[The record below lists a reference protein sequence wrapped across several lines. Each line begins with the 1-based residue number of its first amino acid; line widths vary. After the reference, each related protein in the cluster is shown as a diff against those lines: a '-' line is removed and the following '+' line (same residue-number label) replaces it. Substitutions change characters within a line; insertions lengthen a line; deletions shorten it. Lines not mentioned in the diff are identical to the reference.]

1 MPMPLFPMFLKL
13 EGRRCVVIGAGKL
26 AEPKI
31 ESLLNAGA
39 RVFVV
44 APQATPRI
52 AQWSSEEKINWT
64 RRKFRAR
71 SLAGA
76 FLVIAATGLPEI
88 NARIF
93 TAARRRGILC
103 NAVDDPLRCD
113 FFYSA
118 VLRRGPLQIAIST
131 NGASP
136 ALAQTLRRELDHLLS
151 PDFGA
156 WVARLGKMRRKILA
170 QGLPPARRRKIL
182 CRIATPP
189 HFHDFLKHRS
199 ESAPARSR

>member
-1 MPMPLFPMFLKL
+1 MPLFPMFLKL

-31 ESLLNAGA
+31 ESLLNSGA

-44 APQATPRI
+44 APRATPRI
-52 AQWSSEEKINWT
+52 AQWSRQNKINWT
-64 RRKFRAR
+64 RGKFHAS

-76 FLVIAATGLPEI
+76 FLAIAATGLPEI

-93 TAARRRGILC
+93 TAARRRKILC

-136 ALAQTLRRELDHLLS
+136 ALAQRLRCELERLLS

-170 QGLPPARRRKIL
+170 QSLPPVRRRRIL
-182 CRIATPP
+182 CRIATPA
-189 HFHDFLKHRS
+189 HFRSFLKHRS
-199 ESAPARSR
+199 ESLPARSR